1 MAVIETSGLSD
12 RILYSQVMTNLG
24 KTYAQYGVGDGNY
37 PNVQD
42 ILTDR
47 VLWNVWMRN
56 NLNARIFVDGMGITS
71 RTAQAQNA
79 SSVRVPIMRPPRY
92 SPRTITVGQCADNNI
107 TGTPGNDGL
116 ENRNLPNV
124 VQTNGVEVPFNQV
137 YDDAA
142 VIYQLSQ
149 DMVSLPIAA
158 MYTEMIPNTVANMED
173 STVMATQ
180 IKAGLYQATQ
190 NGNGNLVGVDLTN
203 TNEGYLQ
210 GIMNKIIG
218 LMTNPA
224 TTWAEG
230 IVQYSLERSVI
241 IMKHSLFD
249 LLFTVRNGVLV
260 QSNLAQ
266 EMLVRGAFTEDGR
279 PKGNLIR
286 GMYSGVYIK
295 VVPDSYWRQAA
306 AYAGITAAQYPQW
319 DKVLAYIANAEGTA
333 FGVASTTI
341 NPIPNPGNAVGTKIQ
356 NLWRWGCGVVRPSS
370 VGLVVASEGGT
381 LTDFVNPVNEK
392 GNIIAPADFDAIIK
406 SYGFDS
412 DYGRVQR
419 VGVYDDGTTTTVT
432 LTVTSPAP
440 ESGTAP
446 KVTDAALKISSDGRP
461 VGYLN
466 NADGTYTFVLGRG
479 KTATVDISAAGYAPA
494 TVNIAAE
501 NTASDKYA
509 VTQALAAAAKAA
521 KAARAKVQTE
531 TASDN

>member
-1 MAVIETSGLSD
+1 MAVVETSGLSD
-12 RILYSQVMTNLG
+12 RILYSQVMTNLS
-24 KTYAQYGVGDGNY
+24 KTYQQYGVGDGNF
-37 PNVQD
+37 PKVDD

-47 VLWNVWMRN
+47 ALWNIWMRN
-56 NLNARIFVDGMGITS
+56 NLNARIFIDGMGITS
-71 RTAQAQNA
+71 RTAQAENA
-79 SSVRVPIMRPPRY
+79 SSVRVPIMAPPRY
-92 SPRTITVGQCADNNI
+92 APRTITIGQYPGNSAK
-107 TGTPGNDGL
+107 GTPGNDGL
-116 ENRNLPNV
+116 ENRNLPNT
-124 VQTNGVEVPFNQV
+124 VQTNGVDVPFNQL
-137 YDDAA
+137 YDDATI
-142 VIYQLSQ
+142 IYQLSQ

-158 MYTEMIPNTVANMED
+158 QYTSMIPQTVANMED
-173 STVMATQ
+173 SSIMATQ

-190 NGNGNLVGVDLTN
+190 NSNANIVMIDVKN

-210 GIMNKIIG
+210 GVMNAIIG
-218 LMTNPA
+218 LMTNPG

-230 IVQYSLERSVI
+230 IVQYDLERSVI
-241 IMKHSLFD
+241 IMKQSLFN
-249 LLFTVRNGVLV
+249 LLFTVKNGVLV

-306 AYAGITAAQYPQW
+306 AYAGITGEQYAQW

-370 VGLVVASEGGT
+370 IGLVVSSDGGT
-381 LTDFVNPVNEK
+381 GTDFVNPVNEQ
-392 GNIIAPADFDAIIK
+392 GNIIAPADFDEIIK

-412 DYGRVQR
+412 NYGNVER
-419 VGVYDDGTTTTVT
+419 VGVYDDKTTTTVT
-432 LTVTSPAP
+432 LTVTDTPA
-440 ESGTAP
+440 SGGAATNIA
-446 KVTDAALKISSDGRP
+446 DAVLKIASDGNP

-479 KTATVDISAAGYAPA
+479 KTATVTVSAEGYNAA
-494 TVNIAAE
+494 TVNVTAD
-501 NTASDKYA
+501 NTATATYA
-509 VTQALAAAAKAA
+509 MTQALTKPAAKSS
-521 KAARAKVQTE
+521 K
-531 TASDN
+531 

>member
-1 MAVIETSGLSD
+1 MAVVETSGLSD

-24 KTYAQYGVGDGNY
+24 KAYAQYGVGDGNY
-37 PNVQD
+37 PNVDD

-47 VLWNVWMRN
+47 VLWNIWMRN

-71 RTAQAQNA
+71 RTAQAKNA
-79 SSVRVPIMRPPRY
+79 SSVRVPIMAPPRY
-92 SPRTITVGQCADNNI
+92 SPRTITVGQYPGSSVN
-107 TGTPGNDGL
+107 GTPGNDGL
-116 ENRNLPNV
+116 ENRNLPNQP
-124 VQTNGVEVPFNQV
+124 QTNGIEIPFNQL
-137 YDDAA
+137 YDDATI
-142 VIYQLSQ
+142 IYELSQ

-158 MYTEMIPNTVANMED
+158 QYTAMIPDTVANMQD

-190 NGNGNLVGVDLTN
+190 NGNKSLVGVDVTN
-203 TNEGYLQ
+203 TDEGYLQ

-230 IVQYSLERSVI
+230 IVQYSLEHSVI
-241 IMKHSLFD
+241 VMKQSLFD
-249 LLFTVRNGVLV
+249 LLFTVKNGVLV

-306 AYAGITAAQYPQW
+306 AYAGITAEQYPQW
-319 DKVLAYIANAEGTA
+319 DKVLAYIANSEGTA

-370 VGLVVASEGGT
+370 IGLVVASAGGT
-381 LTDFVNPVNEK
+381 LTDFVNPVNEQ

-412 DYGRVQR
+412 DYGKTQR

-432 LTVTSPAP
+432 VTVNGPTS

-446 KVTDAALKISSDGRP
+446 KIDSAALKITSDGKS
-461 VGYLN
+461 VGYIN

-479 KTATVDISAAGYAPA
+479 KTASVDISAAGYTAA
-494 TVNIAAE
+494 TVDITAE
-501 NTASDKYA
+501 NTAAATYA
-509 VTQALAAAAKAA
+509 VMQSLTAA
-521 KAARAKVQTE
+521 QTRSPKSKE
-531 TASDN
+531 

>member
-1 MAVIETSGLSD
+1 MAVVETSGLSD

-24 KTYAQYGVGDGNY
+24 KAYAQYGVGEGNY
-37 PNVQD
+37 PNVDD

-47 VLWNVWMRN
+47 ILADVWMRN

-79 SSVRVPIMRPPRY
+79 SSVRVPIMAPPRY
-92 SPRTITVGQCADNNI
+92 APRTISIGQYPGGTVQ
-107 TGTPGNDGL
+107 GTPGNDGL
-116 ENRNLPNV
+116 ENRNLPNT
-124 VQTNGVEVPFNQV
+124 VQTNGVEVPFNQL
-137 YDDAA
+137 YDDATI
-142 VIYQLSQ
+142 IYQLSQ

-158 MYTEMIPNTVANMED
+158 QYTAMIPETVANMED
-173 STVMATQ
+173 TTILATQ
-180 IKAGLYQATQ
+180 VKAGLYQATQ
-190 NGNGNLVGVDLTN
+190 NGNGNIIGVDLTN

-210 GIMNKIIG
+210 GVMNKIIG

-241 IMKHSLFD
+241 IMKQSLFD
-249 LLFTVRNGVLV
+249 LLFTVKNGVLV

-306 AYAGITAAQYPQW
+306 AYAGITAAQYAQW

-333 FGVASTTI
+333 FGVASTQI

-356 NLWRWGCGVVRPSS
+356 NLWRWGCGVIRPSS
-370 VGLVVASEGGT
+370 IGLVVSSAGGT
-381 LTDFVNPVNEK
+381 LTDFVNPVNEQ
-392 GNIIAPADFDAIIK
+392 GNIIAPADFDEIIK
-406 SYGFDS
+406 SYGFNAN
-412 DYGRVQR
+412 YGRVQR

-432 LTVTSPAP
+432 LTVT
-440 ESGTAP
+440 GTDSAN
-446 KVTDAALKISSDGRP
+446 VTDAALKITSGGKP
-461 VGYLN
+461 VGYIN

-479 KTATVDISAAGYAPA
+479 ATASVEISAKGYNTATLDIADTDTNAATRAL
-494 TVNIAAE
+494 
-501 NTASDKYA
+501 
-509 VTQALAAAAKAA
+509 TQALTAATAAQSRAA
-521 KAARAKVQTE
+521 SK
-531 TASDN
+531 